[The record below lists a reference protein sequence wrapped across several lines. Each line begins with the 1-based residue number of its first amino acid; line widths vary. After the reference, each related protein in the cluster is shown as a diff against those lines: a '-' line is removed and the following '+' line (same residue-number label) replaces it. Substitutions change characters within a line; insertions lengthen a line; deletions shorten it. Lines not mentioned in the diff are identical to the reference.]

1 MKRNAIVAAS
11 VGAGIFALLLVGG
24 GVFVYSTTQTDA
36 TRQVKNEAVETNPP
50 APAAP
55 SETTEAP
62 GAQALSVSEQLLYL
76 IEEEKLAHDV
86 YATLGSLWGA
96 NIFANIQ
103 ASEVSHQEQ
112 VAALLPTYG
121 LADPRSAEIGVFVN
135 PELQA
140 FYNQLIAQGSQSLTE
155 ALKVGVLIEETDI
168 ADLQEAMSATQDP
181 SILRVLETLKRGSEN
196 HLKAF
201 NRQLG

>member
-11 VGAGIFALLLVGG
+11 VSAGIVALLLVGG

-36 TRQVKNEAVETNPP
+36 TRQVKNETVEANPP
-50 APAAP
+50 APP
-55 SETTEAP
+55 ETAEAQ
-62 GAQALSVSEQLLYL
+62 GAQALSESEQLLYL

-103 ASEVSHQEQ
+103 ASEISHQEQ
-112 VAALLPTYG
+112 VAALLPSYG
-121 LADPRSAEIGVFVN
+121 LADPRSAEVGVFVN
-135 PELQA
+135 SELQEL
-140 FYNQLIAQGSQSLTE
+140 FDQLIAQGSQSMTE
-155 ALKVGVLIEETDI
+155 ALKVGVLIEEKDI
-168 ADLQEAMSATQDP
+168 ADLQDAMSATQDP
-181 SILRVLETLKRGSEN
+181 SILRVLETLKQGSEN

>member
-11 VGAGIFALLLVGG
+11 VSAGIVALLLVGG

-36 TRQVKNEAVETNPP
+36 TRQVKNETVEANPP
-50 APAAP
+50 APP
-55 SETTEAP
+55 ETAEAQ
-62 GAQALSVSEQLLYL
+62 GAQALSESEQLLYL

-103 ASEVSHQEQ
+103 ASEISHQEQ
-112 VAALLPTYG
+112 VAALLPSYG
-121 LADPRSAEIGVFVN
+121 LADPRSAEVGVFVN
-135 PELQA
+135 SELQEL
-140 FYNQLIAQGSQSLTE
+140 FNQLIAQGSQSMTE
-155 ALKVGVLIEETDI
+155 ALKVGVLIEEKDI
-168 ADLQEAMSATQDP
+168 ADLQDAMSATQDP
-181 SILRVLETLKRGSEN
+181 SILRVLETLKQGSEN

-201 NRQLG
+201 SRQL

>member
-11 VGAGIFALLLVGG
+11 VSAGIVALLLVGG

-36 TRQVKNEAVETNPP
+36 TRQVKNETVEANPP
-50 APAAP
+50 APP
-55 SETTEAP
+55 ETAEAQ
-62 GAQALSVSEQLLYL
+62 GAQALSESEQLLYL

-103 ASEVSHQEQ
+103 ASEISHQEQ
-112 VAALLPTYG
+112 VAALLPSYG
-121 LADPRSAEIGVFVN
+121 LADPRSAEVGVFVN
-135 PELQA
+135 SELQEL
-140 FYNQLIAQGSQSLTE
+140 FDQLIAQGSQSMTE
-155 ALKVGVLIEETDI
+155 ALKVGVLIEEKDI
-168 ADLQEAMSATQDP
+168 ADLQNAMSATQDP
-181 SILRVLETLKRGSEN
+181 SILRVLETLKQGSEN

>member
-11 VGAGIFALLLVGG
+11 VSAGIVALLLVGG

-36 TRQVKNEAVETNPP
+36 TRQVKNETVEANPP
-50 APAAP
+50 APP
-55 SETTEAP
+55 ETAEAP
-62 GAQALSVSEQLLYL
+62 GAQALSESEQLLYL

-103 ASEVSHQEQ
+103 ASEISHQEQ
-112 VAALLPTYG
+112 VAALLPSYG
-121 LADPRSAEIGVFVN
+121 LADPRSAEVGVFVN
-135 PELQA
+135 SELQEL
-140 FYNQLIAQGSQSLTE
+140 FDQLIAQGSQSMTE
-155 ALKVGVLIEETDI
+155 ALKVGVLIEEKDI
-168 ADLQEAMSATQDP
+168 ADLQDAMSATQDP

>member
-11 VGAGIFALLLVGG
+11 VSAGIVALLLVGG

-36 TRQVKNEAVETNPP
+36 TRQVKNETVEANPP
-50 APAAP
+50 APP
-55 SETTEAP
+55 ETAEAQ
-62 GAQALSVSEQLLYL
+62 GAQALSESEQLLYL

-103 ASEVSHQEQ
+103 ASEISHQEQ
-112 VAALLPTYG
+112 VAALLPSYG
-121 LADPRSAEIGVFVN
+121 LADPRSAEVGVFVN
-135 PELQA
+135 SELQEL
-140 FYNQLIAQGSQSLTE
+140 FDQLIAQGSQSMTE
-155 ALKVGVLIEETDI
+155 ALKVGVLIEEKDI
-168 ADLQEAMSATQDP
+168 ADLQDAMSATQDP